1 MWIIVTKKV
10 FLKWILKIESDCDL
24 RLIDII
30 SDGKT
35 LTAFKINGLPDDRTL
50 VKSLLL
56 V

>member
-10 FLKWILKIESDCDL
+10 FLKIESDCDL

-30 SDGKT
+30 SDGLMGCF
-35 LTAFKINGLPDDRTL
+35 LTAFKINGISDDR
-50 VKSLLL
+50 SLLL